1 VSTVSEVVARVVAE
15 HTNEVFALMGNGN
28 AYFTDALA
36 RAGKVR
42 MTGLRHEAGTVAS
55 ADAYYR
61 VSRKIAV
68 ATTTFGPGYTNTI
81 TPLAEAVQ
89 SRTPMVFV
97 VGGQPTTGPRPWD
110 VDQAAVATSV
120 GAPTITVTT
129 ANPAQATTD
138 AFATAWSQRVPVVL
152 FIPHDIGAE
161 QAEPEPNVVTAA
173 VPAAPEAAGGLLD
186 DAARLLA
193 NANRPLIVA
202 GRGARYAAGALGDL
216 ADRLGALTASSAP
229 ARGTFAGRPYDLGV
243 CGGFASEPS
252 SELLRAADVVLVVGA
267 GLNQFTTAFNTQ
279 FNADAQVIQ
288 VDLAHEKT
296 NECVDVFLRGDAAAT
311 VDALL
316 GRLENHTTPT
326 TPWEGR
332 AEHARDSMLNFE
344 RDTGTGQAEDGLLDP
359 RSAMHR
365 LNEILPAN
373 RQVVSDG
380 GHFIGW
386 SSYYLDLPAP
396 DSLTM
401 VGTQYQSIG
410 LGLPSAPGAALARP
424 DATTIVATGDGGGS
438 MGLPDLHA
446 LVNTAKSSVV
456 LVFNDACYGAEIHQY
471 GSQGLDEQIME
482 IEQIDFA
489 TVAKGFGAQ
498 GVVINTMD
506 DLDQVQSWVDD
517 GARGTLVVDL
527 RISRTIVA
535 PYILEIIELTIKR

>member
-1 VSTVSEVVARVVAE
+1 MSTVSEVVAHVVAE
-15 HTNEVFALMGNGN
+15 HTTQVFALMGNGN

-36 RAGKVR
+36 RENKVR

-61 VSRKIAV
+61 VSRNIAV

-89 SRTPMVFV
+89 SRTPMVFI

-110 VDQAAVATSV
+110 VDQVAIATSV
-120 GAPTITVTT
+120 GAPTITLTT

-138 AFATAWSQRVPVVL
+138 AFATAWAQRVPVVL
-152 FIPHDIGAE
+152 FIPHDIGAAH
-161 QAEPEPNVVTAA
+161 AEPEPHVVAAA
-173 VPAAPEAAGGLLD
+173 VPAATEAPGSVLDEAAL
-186 DAARLLA
+186 LLA
-193 NANRPLIVA
+193 NAKRPLIVA
-202 GRGARYAAGALGDL
+202 GRGARAAASALGEL
-216 ADRLGALTASSAP
+216 ADQLGALTASSAP

-252 SELLRAADVVLVVGA
+252 SELIRAADVVLVVGA

-279 FNADAQVIQ
+279 FNPEAQLIQ
-288 VDLAHEKT
+288 IDLTHETT
-296 NECVDVFLRGDAAAT
+296 NERVDVFLHGEATAT
-311 VDALL
+311 VEALAT
-316 GRLENHTTPT
+316 RLETSTTPPL
-326 TPWEGR
+326 PWQGQ
-332 AEHARDSMLNFE
+332 AEHARDSTLNFD

-365 LNEILPAN
+365 LNTILPAN

-410 LGLPSAPGAALARP
+410 LGLPSAPGAALGRP
-424 DATTIVATGDGGGS
+424 DATTIVATGDGGGT
-438 MGLPDLHA
+438 MGR
-446 LVNTAKSSVV
+446 
-456 LVFNDACYGAEIHQY
+456 HQC
-471 GSQGLDEQIME
+471 GRTGLQRR
-482 IEQIDFA
+482 
-489 TVAKGFGAQ
+489 
-498 GVVINTMD
+498 
-506 DLDQVQSWVDD
+506 LLW
-517 GARGTLVVDL
+517 
-527 RISRTIVA
+527 SRNPPVRF
-535 PYILEIIELTIKR
+535 PRSR